1 MSVTQGILPFKLANA
16 DTGEVITSFAGLPLV
31 LETMRAMK
39 IPELVRKNLKA
50 KQTDRGIYSE
60 NNYVES
66 FISLFA
72 SGGECLDDME
82 RLRADAGLKKLG
94 LKVPSS
100 ESARFYLYAFHD
112 EELLNK
118 GRHEKG
124 AFVSEE
130 THQLKGLLQISKAFI
145 LRSTKRFSP
154 QIATIDQDPTVI
166 PSDKAEAFST
176 YLGHDGYQ
184 PVINYWA
191 EEDLILADEFRDGN
205 VPALYDCY
213 TSLYRSVGMLPDSV
227 REVRYRADSAA
238 CNYEFIDKLE
248 KGFEINGRHIRVYYA
263 ISADMVEA
271 LKREIEQ
278 LDEGAWKPLR
288 KITDKGIEEGRKEW
302 AEVEYIPSKGEGV
315 YRYLVIRVRPAQGEL
330 FADGNRYHY
339 HAVVTNMWQ
348 WDGERLLWWHRERC
362 GTVEKA
368 HDALKNDLAGGVMPC
383 GRFYANAAWWRLN
396 CLAYNVISV
405 MKKKAL
411 PQRWWSYRMKALRYW
426 LISVAGR
433 IIKKSRQIYL
443 RFFGTKEVCR
453 LYSEA
458 RRRLCELAL
467 VT

>member
-1 MSVTQGILPFKLANA
+1 MSVAQGILPFKLVSDN
-16 DTGEVITSFAGLPLV
+16 TREVITSFAGLPMV

-39 IPELVRKNLKA
+39 IPELVRNNLKT
-50 KQTDRGIYSE
+50 KQTDRGVYRESD
-60 NNYVES
+60 YVES
-66 FISLFA
+66 FVSLFA

-82 RLRADAGLKKLG
+82 RLRADGGLKKLG
-94 LKVPSS
+94 LSVPSS

-118 GRHEKG
+118 GRSHKG
-124 AFVSEE
+124 AFVPEE
-130 THQLKGLLQISKAFI
+130 TAQLKGLMRVNKAFI
-145 LRSTKRFSP
+145 LRATKRQSP
-154 QIATIDQDPTVI
+154 AVATIDQDTTVI
-166 PSDKAEAFST
+166 PSNKTEAMPT

-184 PVINYWA
+184 PIINYWA

-205 VPALYDCY
+205 VPASFDCY
-213 TSLYRSVGMLPDSV
+213 TTFYRTVEMLPDSV
-227 REVRYRADSAA
+227 REVRVRTDSAA
-238 CNYEFIDKLE
+238 HNYEFIDRLE
-248 KGFEINGRHIRVYYA
+248 EGLKVRGRHIRVYYA
-263 ISADMVEA
+263 ISADMVNA
-271 LKREIEQ
+271 LKKEIEK
-278 LDEGAWKPLR
+278 LPESDWKPLR
-288 KITDKGIEEGRKEW
+288 KITEKGLQEGRKEW
-302 AEVEYIPSKGEGV
+302 AEVEYIPTEGKGV
-315 YRYLVIRVRPAQGEL
+315 YRYLAIRVRPAQGEL

-348 WDGERLLWWHRERC
+348 WDGERLLRWHRERC
-362 GTVEKA
+362 GTVEKV
-368 HDALKNDLAGGVMPC
+368 HDVLKNDLAGGVMPC

-396 CLAYNVISV
+396 CLTYNVISV

-443 RFFGTKEVCR
+443 RFLGTKEVCQ

-458 RRRLCELAL
+458 RRRLYELSL